1 MKKAVLL
8 ISCFLPVAVIADDMA
23 EMATKAKQL
32 ELISP
37 EEAVEIAIQEKPGL
51 VDDVDLENRQ
61 FFGGWDYEIEI
72 DGRDGKE
79 WDVYINAETGEVRK
93 ARRDWF

>member
-1 MKKAVLL
+1 M
-8 ISCFLPVAVIADDMA
+8 
-23 EMATKAKQL
+23 
-32 ELISP
+32 ISP
-37 EEAVEIAIQEKPGL
+37 EQAVKIAIQEKPSL

-61 FFGGWDYEIEI
+61 FFGGEDYQIEI
-72 DGRDGKE
+72 DGRDGKA

>member
-1 MKKAVLL
+1 MQKLL
-8 ISCFLPVAVIADDMA
+8 LMTVCCLPALAMADDMA
-23 EMATKAKQL
+23 EMAYKAKQL

-37 EEAVEIAIQEKPGL
+37 EEAVEIATREKPGL

-93 ARRDWF
+93 IRRDWF